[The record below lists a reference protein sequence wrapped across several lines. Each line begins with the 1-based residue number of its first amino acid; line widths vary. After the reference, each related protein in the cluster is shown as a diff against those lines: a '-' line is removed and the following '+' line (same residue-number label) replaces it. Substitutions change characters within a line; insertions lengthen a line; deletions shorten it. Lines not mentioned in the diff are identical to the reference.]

1 MLIVFTN
8 VCKLRGGY
16 RVAGQVAWCEAE
28 QKGGIG
34 GRGASQLQASDFTR
48 KTGYALISRIRLILS
63 SDQDCLL
70 TNSQ

>member
-1 MLIVFTN
+1 MLIVFTD

-34 GRGASQLQASDFTR
+34 RGGGMSATGQQLY
-48 KTGYALISRIRLILS
+48 KENRICI
-63 SDQDCLL
+63 DI
-70 TNSQ
+70 

>member
-1 MLIVFTN
+1 MLIVFTD

-34 GRGASQLQASDFTR
+34 RGGGHVSYRPATLQG
-48 KTGYALISRIRLILS
+48 K
-63 SDQDCLL
+63 QDMH
-70 TNSQ
+70 